1 MNFDYFGNLEDWAD
15 ENGYDAY
22 DTLDEEVL
30 LKKHDS
36 VVEFFLHKKS
46 DDTYARF
53 TAYSS
58 YDHGYYNITLDCE
71 GLKKVEKQVVVTT
84 HEYV

>member
-22 DTLDEEVL
+22 DILDEKVIL
-30 LKKHDS
+30 RKHDP

-46 DDTYARF
+46 ENTYARL

-58 YDHGYYNITLDCE
+58 YDNGYYDITLDCE
-71 GLKKVEKQVVVTT
+71 WLKKVEKQVVVTT